1 MAVHLPLVFASLAA
15 QEAQQVPRRQ
25 LRWPRR
31 QHTPRDAFALS
42 DEEFVRKF
50 RLAKSAVRTLC
61 GELRDRLEP
70 QRAGGLST
78 ETKVLC
84 ALRFFATGSYQNL
97 VGSDESVGVSQ
108 ASVSRCV
115 RAVSTAIVA
124 VGTEKG
130 WVRFPTTAE
139 EKAATKK
146 EFLRLGNIDGVVGCV
161 DGTLVAVT
169 KPENLSPGE
178 TQGFWSRKGYY
189 ALNVMIVSTKKK
201 NAFGGM

>member
-1 MAVHLPLVFASLAA
+1 MAVHLPLVFASLVA
-15 QEAQQVPRRQ
+15 QKAQQAPRRQ

-50 RLAKSAVRTLC
+50 RLAKSAVHTLC
-61 GELRDRLEP
+61 GGLRDRLEP

-78 ETKVLC
+78 ETKALC

-115 RAVSTAIVA
+115 RTVSTAIVA

-130 WVRFPTTAE
+130 WVQFPTTAE
-139 EKAATKK
+139 ERRRRPRRRTSYGSGTSTVSWAASAAPWWPSTSPKISALARPKVFGPGKATTPS
-146 EFLRLGNIDGVVGCV
+146 I
-161 DGTLVAVT
+161 
-169 KPENLSPGE
+169 
-178 TQGFWSRKGYY
+178 
-189 ALNVMIVSTKKK
+189 
-201 NAFGGM
+201 